1 MKNVYVIE
9 GKNIV
14 DLDSLFKEFA
24 RAVNVQNRYFG
35 RCLQSFDD
43 CLFGGFGLEAPC
55 EIVWKNSSTSRLHL
69 DNIILEK
76 YYEEIYRKEI
86 LESESYITEEGK
98 EYVIKTIENAKKG
111 EKKMFDEV
119 VGLITSVNERAW
131 DGWIIELVLQ

>member
-24 RAVNVQNRYFG
+24 RTVNAPNRYFG

-55 EIVWKNSSTSRLHL
+55 EIVWKNSSASRLHL
-69 DNIILEK
+69 DSIMLEK

-86 LESESYITEEGK
+86 LENESYITEDGK
-98 EYVIKTIENAKKG
+98 EYVIRTIESAKKG
-111 EKKMFDEV
+111 EKNMFNEV
-119 VGLITSVNERAW
+119 VELITSVNERAW